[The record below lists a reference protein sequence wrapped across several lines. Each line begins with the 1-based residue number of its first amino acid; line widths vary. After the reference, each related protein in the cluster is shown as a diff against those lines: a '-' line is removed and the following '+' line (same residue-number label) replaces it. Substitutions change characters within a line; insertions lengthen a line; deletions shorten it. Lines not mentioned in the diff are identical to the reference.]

1 MFSADVTQQSPT
13 EVIKVLVV
21 ALGGSDMEPSRLTL
35 FFYIFYFFCLVC
47 TLWINSF
54 ITNNDHL

>member
-1 MFSADVTQQSPT
+1 MFSVDVTQQSPT
-13 EVIKVLVV
+13 EVIKVLVM
-21 ALGGSDMEPSRLTL
+21 AITRSLTWSL
-35 FFYIFYFFCLVC
+35 QLLSFFHLVC